1 MTDVTIV
8 DYGSGNIRSIARAFI
23 YNNCKVTVT
32 DVPEEVAKADRL
44 VLPGVGAFRNC
55 MIELERRNLIEAVL
69 KFVAT
74 GKPFLGI
81 CVGMQVLLD
90 QGTEFGMHKGL
101 GLIPG
106 QVIPIP
112 RAMADGT
119 PLRVPHI
126 GWAELES
133 PEITGTIS
141 HLGQSIIASDAL
153 NNEVYFVHSYTAAL
167 DNPEHCLAEI
177 DFHGHRLTAAVMKEN
192 VTGVQFH
199 PEKSGFVGLSMIERF
214 TRL

>member
-8 DYGSGNIRSIARAFI
+8 DYGSGNIRSIARAFA

-32 DVPEEVAKADRL
+32 GVPEEIVKADRV
-44 VLPGVGAFRNC
+44 VLPGVGAFGNC
-55 MIELERRNLIEAVL
+55 MIELERRSLIEAVL

-74 GKPFLGI
+74 GKPLLGI
-81 CVGMQVLLD
+81 CVGMQVLLE
-90 QGTEFGMHKGL
+90 QGTEFGVHKGL

-106 QVIPIP
+106 QVTPIP
-112 RAMADGT
+112 RVMADGS

-126 GWAELES
+126 GWAELEY
-133 PEITGTIS
+133 PEITEMTPNS
-141 HLGQSIIASDAL
+141 EQWLMVPDAL
-153 NNEVYFVHSYTAAL
+153 KSEVYFVHSYSADL

-199 PEKSGFVGLSMIERF
+199 PEKSGFAGLSMIERF